1 MPESLKFEP
10 SEAKDFKIYDRPDEK
25 PGYDKGSH
33 KLRSEANDKRKR
45 GHKEHWRKAKKEENE
60 TS

>member
-1 MPESLKFEP
+1 MSERPSFEP

-33 KLRSEANDKRKR
+33 KLRSEATLGACEILNLLED
-45 GHKEHWRKAKKEENE
+45 
-60 TS
+60 